1 MMTITEMKIARP
13 LSLEPIESMSCC
25 MEVSIANMKALGLF
39 DLVQYKYIKHVI
51 DKDTAEITTWIKTK
65 QATDEQ
71 KTTTFSFNLHY
82 DELNVKSF
90 KVDRPYANAS
100 KYEDAVKKLVKKNMI
115 RQLKVMKIKYKSLS
129 VLKLFPHTYRVYF
142 ELFFC
147 FGVGLLFQ
155 YVFYIFYL

>member
-1 MMTITEMKIARP
+1 MLTITEMKIARP

-25 MEVSIANMKALGLF
+25 MAVSIANMKTLGLF

-71 KTTTFSFNLHY
+71 KTTTFSFNLQY

-100 KYEDAVKKLVKKNMI
+100 KYEDAVKKLVKIGKE
-115 RQLKVMKIKYKSLS
+115 QEDDSS
-129 VLKLFPHTYRVYF
+129 S
-142 ELFFC
+142 ESDED
-147 FGVGLLFQ
+147 
-155 YVFYIFYL
+155 